1 MSVINKM
8 LQDLDKRH
16 AAPNPAAPGGAN
28 SGDMAQQVRPVKSSV
43 IGSNLFWRVMAGIMV
58 VVVAWVIWVTWQIMP
73 RSVVT
78 DRAYQSLAQ
87 LRAAPQPPAPV
98 TVAVAQFQPAQPAE
112 PAEPATAAAPLAPAP
127 ASPQPTAPQ
136 PTAPQPASPQP
147 AASQPAA
154 PRPAAMGTGRPAAQ
168 PKPAKIDMLRM
179 ATEIVT
185 PIGRRN
191 TSKASKASNASNARS
206 APPASSTGT
215 IASLNPE
222 ARAARMAVRPAQPRP
237 EAPAPRA
244 RAIAAAPAPGGIDK
258 RVDITPRE
266 RAESEFRRAMT
277 QVNQG
282 RMAEG
287 MDGLRATL
295 VADPAYELARQTL
308 VALLLETKR
317 TDEAAGLLQ
326 AGLAINPANTG
337 YTMLLARIHVERGD
351 SPRALALLQKSEAAA
366 QTNAEYR
373 AFVAALYQRLGRHL
387 EAVEQ
392 YLGALRLTPGVGA
405 WWVGLG
411 ISQEALA
418 RQQDA
423 TESFQRAKGTGNLN
437 AALLAYV
444 ERRLQ
449 QLQ

>member
-16 AAPNPAAPGGAN
+16 AASNPAAPGGPN
-28 SGDMAQQVRPVKSSV
+28 SGDMAQQVRPVKAPA

-58 VVVAWVIWVTWQIMP
+58 VVVAWVIWVMWQIMP

-78 DRAYQSLAQ
+78 DRAYQSLVK
-87 LRAAPQPPAPV
+87 LRAAPQPPASV
-98 TVAVAQFQPAQPAE
+98 TAAVAASEPAQPGAV
-112 PAEPATAAAPLAPAP
+112 AAPQAPA
-127 ASPQPTAPQ
+127 
-136 PTAPQPASPQP
+136 P

-154 PRPAAMGTGRPAAQ
+154 TATPARKPAAQ
-168 PKPAKIDMLRM
+168 PEPAKIDMLRM

-185 PIGRRN
+185 PIGGRN
-191 TSKASKASNASNARS
+191 ARNARS
-206 APPASSTGT
+206 VPPARSTET
-215 IASLNPE
+215 TASLKLDASAPGR
-222 ARAARMAVRPAQPRP
+222 RAVT
-237 EAPAPRA
+237 
-244 RAIAAAPAPGGIDK
+244 AAPDPGSIDK
-258 RVDITPRE
+258 RVDTTPRE

-277 QVNQG
+277 HVNQG

-287 MDGLRATL
+287 MDGLRSAL
-295 VADPAYELARQTL
+295 VADPAYEPARQTL
-308 VALLLETKR
+308 VALLLEAKR

-351 SPRALALLQKSEAAA
+351 PSRALALLQKSEAAA
-366 QTNAEYR
+366 QANAEYR
-373 AFVAALYQRLGRHL
+373 AFVAALHQRLGRHA

-411 ISQEALA
+411 ISQEALS

-437 AALLAYV
+437 AELLAYV

>member
-43 IGSNLFWRVMAGIMV
+43 IGSNLFWRVMACIMV
-58 VVVAWVIWVTWQIMP
+58 VVVAWVIWVMWQIMP

-78 DRAYQSLAQ
+78 DRAYQALAQ
-87 LRAAPQPPAPV
+87 LRAAPAP
-98 TVAVAQFQPAQPAE
+98 
-112 PAEPATAAAPLAPAP
+112 AAP
-127 ASPQPTAPQ
+127 QTAV
-136 PTAPQPASPQP
+136 
-147 AASQPAA
+147 
-154 PRPAAMGTGRPAAQ
+154 PRPAAMSTGRPAAQ
-168 PKPAKIDMLRM
+168 PEPPKIDMLRM

-206 APPASSTGT
+206 APPAKSTGKET

-222 ARAARMAVRPAQPRP
+222 ARAATMAVRSAQPPRRP
-237 EAPAPRA
+237 EAPAPGA
-244 RAIAAAPAPGGIDK
+244 RAVAAAPDPGSIDK

-277 QVNQG
+277 HVNQG

-295 VADPAYELARQTL
+295 VADPAYEPARQTL

-317 TDEAAGLLQ
+317 NDEAAGLLQ

-351 SPRALALLQKSEAAA
+351 PPRALALLQKSEAAA
-366 QTNAEYR
+366 QSNPEYR
-373 AFVAALYQRLGRHL
+373 AFVAALYQRLGRHV

-411 ISQEALA
+411 ISQEALS
-418 RQQDA
+418 RPQDA
-423 TESFQRAKGTGNLN
+423 TDSFQRAKGTGNLN
-437 AALLAYV
+437 AELLAYV

>member
-16 AAPNPAAPGGAN
+16 AAPNPAAPGGPN
-28 SGDMAQQVRPVKSSV
+28 SGVLAQQVRPVKSSV

-78 DRAYQSLAQ
+78 DRAYQWLA
-87 LRAAPQPPAPV
+87 RAR
-98 TVAVAQFQPAQPAE
+98 TSTQPAE
-112 PAEPATAAAPLAPAP
+112 VTVPVNAPATGSVSAAARQPPVLV
-127 ASPQPTAPQ
+127 PTAPQ
-136 PTAPQPASPQP
+136 PVVVASTPTTT
-147 AASQPAA
+147 
-154 PRPAAMGTGRPAAQ
+154 RPVALPES
-168 PKPAKIDMLRM
+168 AKIDMLRL
-179 ATEIVT
+179 ATELQT
-185 PIGRRN
+185 PIN
-191 TSKASKASNASNARS
+191 SRS
-206 APPASSTGT
+206 ARPVLPAKSTGEKT
-215 IASLNPE
+215 VAAVKPE
-222 ARAARMAVRPAQPRP
+222 ARAEKIAARLAEPAPRN
-237 EAPAPRA
+237 EAPARRA
-244 RAIAAAPAPGGIDK
+244 RAAGAVPDTGSIDK

-277 QVNQG
+277 HVNQG

-287 MDGLRATL
+287 MDGLRSAL
-295 VADPAYELARQTL
+295 VADPAYEPARQTL

-351 SPRALALLQKSEAAA
+351 PPRALALLQKSEAAA

-373 AFVAALYQRLGRHL
+373 AFVAALYQRLGRHA
-387 EAVEQ
+387 EAVEH

-411 ISQEALA
+411 ISQDALS

-437 AALLAYV
+437 AELLAYV

>member
-16 AAPNPAAPGGAN
+16 AAPNSAAPGGPN

-43 IGSNLFWRVMAGIMV
+43 IGSNLFWRVMAGLMV
-58 VVVAWVIWVTWQIMP
+58 VVVAWVGWVLWQVMP

-78 DRAYQSLAQ
+78 DRAYQSFAQ

-98 TVAVAQFQPAQPAE
+98 ALAAAVSE
-112 PAEPATAAAPLAPAP
+112 PAAAPLAPAP
-127 ASPQPTAPQ
+127 A
-136 PTAPQPASPQP
+136 APQPASMGTP
-147 AASQPAA
+147 AGKPAA
-154 PRPAAMGTGRPAAQ
+154 PPE
-168 PKPAKIDMLRM
+168 PAKIDMLRM

-185 PIGRRN
+185 PIGGRH
-191 TSKASKASNASNARS
+191 ASTASTASNARS
-206 APPASSTGT
+206 VKPARSTDKET
-215 IASLNPE
+215 IASLKPG
-222 ARAARMAVRPAQPRP
+222 ARAV
-237 EAPAPRA
+237 
-244 RAIAAAPAPGGIDK
+244 AAAPDPGSIDK

-277 QVNQG
+277 HVNQG

-295 VADPAYELARQTL
+295 VADPAYEPARQTL

-337 YTMLLARIHVERGD
+337 YTMLLARIYVERGD
-351 SPRALALLQKSEAAA
+351 PSRALALLQKSEAAA
-366 QTNAEYR
+366 QTNAEYH
-373 AFVAALYQRLGRHL
+373 AFVAALHQRLGRHA

-411 ISQEALA
+411 ISQEALS
-418 RQQDA
+418 RQRDA

-437 AALLAYV
+437 AELLAYV